1 MMMDPDREDRSM
13 IDDSARIA
21 RLMNVCDAIINEL
34 QRQGVADVMAM
45 RGFKVTDMAQ
55 AVIKATDED
64 VIPFPLRGPGAC
76 GAVCGARD

>member
-1 MMMDPDREDRSM
+1 MDPDREDRSM

-45 RGFKVTDMAQ
+45 RGFKVTAMAE

-64 VIPFPLRGPGAC
+64 VIPFPFRGPSH
-76 GAVCGARD
+76 